1 MESKELIK
9 LIALAKAVAEETGKN
24 NIVAFNSWGVQITT
38 KGLIDA
44 FGTYGKEVIDSER
57 FYLVVNIDGV
67 RFFAL
72 TDKEEMEALNEED

>member
-44 FGTYGKEVIDSER
+44 FGTYEKEVIDSER

-72 TDKEEMEALNEED
+72 TDNEEMEAINEED